1 MNLKIDLDITNPE
14 YIGIAA
20 LSVCVLVLSHSTF
33 IKNYLFK
40 TEKSKIN
47 DAMKKKWNL
56 VTTDS
61 ISDISNLGDIWEK
74 ENRNEDSAS
83 EAMYSSG
90 SEYEDDVYI
99 SDGYDTEGQ
108 EFKKLGSE
116 CMIQSD
122 EEWESKKVKKVKEEE
137 GCLQLIKENKPI
149 KVYEYVKG
157 YGTTVAVHGTTKKE
171 RHWVYSTLGSKIH
184 TKSIK
189 GNDKKKVLL
198 LTDMGLLNG
207 LESKPLTFESEDV
220 IAYDVD
226 NEKAVLSRREVSQY
240 EC

>member
-20 LSVCVLVLSHSTF
+20 LSVCVLFISHSTF

-47 DAMKKKWNL
+47 DAIKKKWNL

-83 EAMYSSG
+83 EAMYSSA

-122 EEWESKKVKKVKEEE
+122 EEWEVN
-137 GCLQLIKENKPI
+137 GCLKFIKENKPNKI
-149 KVYEYVKG
+149 YEYVKG
-157 YGTTVAVHGTTKKE
+157 FGTTVAVHGTTKKE
-171 RHWVYSTLGSKIH
+171 RHWVYSTLGTKIH
-184 TKSIK
+184 AKSIK

-207 LESKPLTFESEDV
+207 LESKPHTFESEDV

-226 NEKAVLSRREVSQY
+226 NEKAVLSRKEVSQY

>member
-20 LSVCVLVLSHSTF
+20 LSVCVLFISHSTF

-47 DAMKKKWNL
+47 DAIKKKWNL

-83 EAMYSSG
+83 EAMYSSA

-122 EEWESKKVKKVKEEE
+122 EEWEVN
-137 GCLQLIKENKPI
+137 GCLKFIKENKPNKI
-149 KVYEYVKG
+149 YEYVKG
-157 YGTTVAVHGTTKKE
+157 FGTTVAIHGTTKKN
-171 RHWVYSTLGSKIH
+171 RHWVYSKLGTKLH
-184 TKSIK
+184 AKSIT
-189 GNDKKKVLL
+189 GSDGKKVLL

-226 NEKAVLSRREVSQY
+226 NEKAVLSRKEVSQY

>member
-20 LSVCVLVLSHSTF
+20 LSVCVLFISHSTF

-47 DAMKKKWNL
+47 DAIKKKWNL

-83 EAMYSSG
+83 EAMYSSA

-122 EEWESKKVKKVKEEE
+122 EEWEVN
-137 GCLQLIKENKPI
+137 GCLKFIKENKPNKI
-149 KVYEYVKG
+149 YEYVKG
-157 YGTTVAVHGTTKKE
+157 FGTTVAVHGTTKKE
-171 RHWVYSTLGSKIH
+171 RHWVYSTLGTKIH
-184 TKSIK
+184 ARVLKEMIK
-189 GNDKKKVLL
+189 
-198 LTDMGLLNG
+198 
-207 LESKPLTFESEDV
+207 
-220 IAYDVD
+220 
-226 NEKAVLSRREVSQY
+226 RRFY
-240 EC
+240 C

>member
-20 LSVCVLVLSHSTF
+20 LSVCVLFISHSTF

-47 DAMKKKWNL
+47 DAIKKKWNL

-61 ISDISNLGDIWEK
+61 ISDISDLGDIWEK

-122 EEWESKKVKKVKEEE
+122 EEWEVN
-137 GCLQLIKENKPI
+137 GCLKFIKENKPNKI
-149 KVYEYVKG
+149 YEYVKG
-157 YGTTVAVHGTTKKE
+157 FGTTVAIHGTTKKN
-171 RHWVYSTLGSKIH
+171 RHWVYSKLGTKLH
-184 TKSIK
+184 AKSIT
-189 GNDKKKVLL
+189 GSDGKKVLL

-226 NEKAVLSRREVSQY
+226 NEKAVLSRKEVSQY

>member
-20 LSVCVLVLSHSTF
+20 LSVCVLFISHSTF

-47 DAMKKKWNL
+47 DAIKKKWNL

-83 EAMYSSG
+83 EAMYSSA

-122 EEWESKKVKKVKEEE
+122 EEWEVN
-137 GCLQLIKENKPI
+137 GCLKFIKENKPNKI
-149 KVYEYVKG
+149 YEYVKG
-157 YGTTVAVHGTTKKE
+157 FGTTVAVHGTTKKE
-171 RHWVYSTLGSKIH
+171 RHWVYSTLGTKIH
-184 TKSIK
+184 AKSIK

-226 NEKAVLSRREVSQY
+226 NEKAVLSRKEVSQY